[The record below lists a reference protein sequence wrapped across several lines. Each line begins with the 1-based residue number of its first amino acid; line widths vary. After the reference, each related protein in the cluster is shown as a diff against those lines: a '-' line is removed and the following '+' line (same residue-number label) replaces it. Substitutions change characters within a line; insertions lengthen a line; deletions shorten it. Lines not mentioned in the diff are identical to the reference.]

1 MHVYIDMSGIFL
13 ALLLFSLLCS
23 AQNVTQS
30 VDSQQGIN
38 VKILLQ
44 SSPSASLPESS
55 VSTISTTTPKSEA
68 KPTAKSSL
76 QAHEIEEE
84 DYNFHR
90 DRLPALT
97 EDEYSNLSEDANPL
111 HFLKSSQS
119 PNSEEKQ
126 TQSSQPEKSEQ
137 ITTPSPAKPQP
148 DPPKVAPPAA
158 GSPIYITIP
167 IYISTAG
174 KQPLTLTIGDQELS
188 LNKVRRPGG
197 SGAMSRKNPSTKSP
211 NSHFNRLLNKIES
224 PKRRTT
230 NRHRSQLKSYI
241 YAMKERMDRKDA
253 RKI

>member
-1 MHVYIDMSGIFL
+1 IEMSCIFL
-13 ALLLFSLLCS
+13 ALLLCSLLCS

-30 VDSQQGIN
+30 DDSQQGIN

-44 SSPSASLPESS
+44 SSPSAALPESS
-55 VSTISTTTPKSEA
+55 VPTISTTTPKSEA

-111 HFLKSSQS
+111 HFLKSQS

-126 TQSSQPEKSEQ
+126 
-137 ITTPSPAKPQP
+137 ITTPSPANPQP

-230 NRHRSQLKSYI
+230 NRHRSQLKSHI

-253 RKI
+253 RKM

>member
-1 MHVYIDMSGIFL
+1 MKTSWSFNCG
-13 ALLLFSLLCS
+13 ALLLCFLLCS

-30 VDSQQGIN
+30 FDSQKAIN
-38 VKILLQ
+38 VKILLE
-44 SSPSASLPESS
+44 SAPLSESS
-55 VSTISTTTPKSEA
+55 GFTITTTTPKPVA
-68 KPTAKSSL
+68 NPTAKSSM

-111 HFLKSSQS
+111 HFLKAQL
-119 PNSEEKQ
+119 PHSEEKQ
-126 TQSSQPEKSEQ
+126 MP
-137 ITTPSPAKPQP
+137 TPSPVKPQA
-148 DPPKVAPPAA
+148 DPPKVAPPAV

-188 LNKVRRPGG
+188 LNKVRRPSG
-197 SGAMSRKNPSTKSP
+197 SGAMSKKNISTKAP
-211 NSHFNRLLNKIES
+211 NSHYNRLLQEIES

-230 NRHRSQLKSYI
+230 NRHRSQLKSHI
-241 YAMKERMDRKDA
+241 YAMKERMGRKEA
-253 RKI
+253 RKM